1 MPAGGGKRV
10 GRTAAAGASL
20 VDMEGEKAS
29 AAGALAV
36 RQAGNIRGDDYAVG
50 RLVEQDDAVYVG
62 MQRIAAEIR
71 PRLRRFVQ
79 QDGQRM

>member
-1 MPAGGGKRV
+1 
-10 GRTAAAGASL
+10 
-20 VDMEGEKAS
+20 MEGEKAS

-71 PRLRRFVQ
+71 PRLPRFVQ